1 MENQRAIFTSAAET
15 VPPQSWFGVS
25 AIFHY
30 LGPSFAVLLFP
41 SVGVLGVAWLR
52 IASAAALFAPWTR
65 PWRTIAAADWR
76 TRVLLLALGGCLAVM
91 NTAFY
96 LALDRL
102 PISLV
107 AAIEFTAPQAASW
120 GSAKLREQVIE
131 DTASRGERFDKRK
144 GVESA
149 LARHTG
155 FPAKDV
161 RDAVGTI
168 MPACSAAQAWKR
180 LRSPTTL
187 RELGLG
193 ADTIADWRAI
203 ESLFIA

>member
-1 MENQRAIFTSAAET
+1 MYAPQPLKIRFKQVGLDDVEAILERVQRSA
-15 VPPQSWFGVS
+15 
-25 AIFHY
+25 
-30 LGPSFAVLLFP
+30 L
-41 SVGVLGVAWLR
+41 
-52 IASAAALFAPWTR
+52 
-65 PWRTIAAADWR
+65 PWR
-76 TRVLLLALGGCLAVM
+76 
-91 NTAFY
+91 
-96 LALDRL
+96 
-102 PISLV
+102 
-107 AAIEFTAPQAASW
+107 
-120 GSAKLREQVIE
+120 
-131 DTASRGERFDKRK
+131 DKRK

-203 ESLFIA
+203 EADGPVQDELNVRFNSSATRYLPSNGWGSPYGRSSTEMDWMDSRVPWQLRP